1 MKYQSK
7 ISIIIALNQNIKD
20 KVRRQK
26 ILDNSQTV
34 INLIDVMKRN
44 SWFWIVKI
52 HIASNQ
58 GTGQNEQTT
67 ILRL

>member
-7 ISIIIALNQNIKD
+7 ISIIIALKQNIKY
-20 KVRRQK
+20 KVPRQ
-26 ILDNSQTV
+26 IISDNSQTV

-58 GTGQNEQTT
+58 GTMDKMNRQ
-67 ILRL
+67 RY

>member
-20 KVRRQK
+20 EVGRQI

-34 INLIDVMKRN
+34 INLIDVRKRN
-44 SWFWIVKI
+44 SWF
-52 HIASNQ
+52 
-58 GTGQNEQTT
+58 
-67 ILRL
+67 